1 MLRAWSTHRI
11 KPRERYPVIADAIN
25 ATVCPCEVQ
34 TDIPMDRFEAELE
47 HIALG
52 EVSVVRYASMGSQL
66 AIRRHKHLQ
75 ASDPD
80 AVLLYLPLT
89 ARFRVEQSGQAL
101 SVDPGTLALV
111 PLTRPLVGLFEASN
125 TAVGTGVQVRMPLSM
140 LRRGQPRI
148 GEVFSRPLSLDSGC
162 GRVARS
168 LILSVI
174 DEGRFIQQP
183 TGSLGKA
190 IADAICSLADSE
202 LRGPSVSTGAARQ
215 RSALRTRLLEFV
227 DAHLARD
234 DLDVDL
240 IAARCA
246 VSVRCVHR
254 AFEDSDWTVWGY
266 IRHQRLQQCRAE
278 LRDPE
283 MRGRTM
289 SEIAY
294 AWGFKDVAHFSR
306 AYKAQFGVSP
316 SADRFIHHSD

>member
-125 TAVGTGVQVRMPLSM
+125 TAVGTGVQVRMPQD
-140 LRRGQPRI
+140 RRGRGARRRIRAASSAAPSVAAQPR
-148 GEVFSRPLSLDSGC
+148 STPS
-162 GRVARS
+162 AR
-168 LILSVI
+168 
-174 DEGRFIQQP
+174 
-183 TGSLGKA
+183 A
-190 IADAICSLADSE
+190 
-202 LRGPSVSTGAARQ
+202 
-215 RSALRTRLLEFV
+215 
-227 DAHLARD
+227 
-234 DLDVDL
+234 
-240 IAARCA
+240 
-246 VSVRCVHR
+246 VRCPPANR
-254 AFEDSDWTVWGY
+254 WRRRSPCPA
-266 IRHQRLQQCRAE
+266 I
-278 LRDPE
+278 
-283 MRGRTM
+283 
-289 SEIAY
+289 
-294 AWGFKDVAHFSR
+294 
-306 AYKAQFGVSP
+306 P
-316 SADRFIHHSD
+316 SAAG